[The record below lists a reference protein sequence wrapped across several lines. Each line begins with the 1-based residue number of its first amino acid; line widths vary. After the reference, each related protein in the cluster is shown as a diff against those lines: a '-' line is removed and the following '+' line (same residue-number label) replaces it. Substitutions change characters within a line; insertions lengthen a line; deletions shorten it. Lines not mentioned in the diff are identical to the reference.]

1 MTSNYDSWLQA
12 PYHENDGDFLNDR
25 KDELLSEKYDVRN
38 FDNFFSAISEIGVK
52 EYDELKEK
60 VGDLL
65 HDRNFEQ
72 LGRVLWNFACNELE
86 ERAEHEAVEDYLI
99 NNRD

>member
-1 MTSNYDSWLQA
+1 MNRYDSWLQA
-12 PYHENDGDFLNDR
+12 PYYENDDDFLNER
-25 KDELLSEKYDVRN
+25 KDELLNEKYDVRN
-38 FDNFFSAISEIGVK
+38 FDNFYDALCDIGVK
-52 EYDELKEK
+52 EYNELKAK

-72 LGRVLWNFACNELE
+72 LGRVLWNFACDELE
-86 ERAEHEAVEDYLI
+86 ERAENEAVEDYNS